1 MPLMWSLNNFK
12 YIKTMKNFNLF
23 KSLLIMLCMVL
34 MGGGSVKAETVVTF
48 TAPEGWTTTGGAQS
62 FMKSGVTISTNQGA
76 ANINYKDYRIYS
88 GKTFSISSKN
98 GKISKVVLTCSSG
111 NGPEYLKDATVGN
124 FTYEGNVGTWTG
136 SAESFSLS
144 AIGKQV
150 RMTEI
155 VVTLEAS
162 DKPSILLDQSSVSFG
177 EVDQNSEVS
186 PKSLLVTLN
195 NLTSASVAIS
205 GEGASAFEVS
215 PSTLTE
221 TGNITITPKTTT
233 VGTYEATLTVSAV
246 EATSQ
251 TATISMTVVTPF
263 EGSIWEVVPDD
274 LKSNGGTGY
283 DAYKGVQTKGDI
295 NYYIENVMPNSGNI
309 QFKSSSGYLYN
320 QTSFYEIK
328 KVVLTTT
335 STAIT
340 MYAGSSE
347 NPSETEVTGTQK
359 EDKIVYEFSE
369 KCGYFKIFNGNE
381 TTKISKIAVYYIV
394 DPSFVDKP
402 TLSLAEGTY
411 WTDQTLTI
419 DVPSGV
425 DGVKYTTDGSDPK
438 TSKTTNTYSTPIN
451 ITETTTVRAIAFK
464 GENYSEEVSRTYTF
478 VPSIANTKETA
489 YTTAKAIDIIEST
502 SAEQL
507 AAEKVYVKGIVSEI
521 VTPYSTQYGN
531 ITFNISAD
539 GTTTGD
545 QFQFYRTKNQLNGV
559 AYNPGIEK
567 GREVVGYG
575 ELYKHESTYEFK
587 ANNYLVSYTGSN
599 KNATLV
605 AQQGGYYYATF
616 SSENPVKFED
626 AEVYAVNVSGDAL
639 VLNSVE
645 SKLVPANTGVL
656 IKSTAEGI
664 SYYATLCSDEDKIEN
679 NLLKASSVTMSASD
693 KNYKLAYN
701 DYTNKTG
708 LGFYYGAADGGVFT
722 AKEGGA
728 YLAVPSSP
736 TPARCF
742 TFDDVETGI
751 NFIEVADEANTAAE
765 VYDLA
770 GRKVSKAQKGLYIV
784 NGVKVIK

>member
-1 MPLMWSLNNFK
+1 MWNLNNFK

-34 MGGGSVKAETVVTF
+34 MGGGSVMAAETTVEFKDAEGWIGDRGEKTF
-48 TAPEGWTTTGGAQS
+48 T
-62 FMKSGVTISTNQGA
+62 KLGVTISTTDGLGSTQYRT
-76 ANINYKDYRIYS
+76 YKNSNFTISSSVNKITKVEFTCTKSGTTEYGPGCFENPTSGKYSYS
-88 GKTFSISSKN
+88 GKIGTWIGSATTFS
-98 GKISKVVLTCSSG
+98 LTAS
-111 NGPEYLKDATVGN
+111 
-124 FTYEGNVGTWTG
+124 
-136 SAESFSLS
+136 
-144 AIGKQV
+144 KQV
-150 RMTEI
+150 RMDKI

-162 DKPSILLDQSSVSFG
+162 DEPSILLEQSSVSFG

-186 PKSLLVTLN
+186 PISLLVTLN

-205 GEGASAFEVS
+205 GDDASAFEVS
-215 PSTLTE
+215 PSTLTG
-221 TGNITITPKTTT
+221 TGSITITPKTTT
-233 VGTYEATLTVSAV
+233 VGTYEATLTVSAAG
-246 EATSQ
+246 ATSQ

-283 DAYKGVQTKGDI
+283 DAYKGVQTKGDFD
-295 NYYIENVMPNSGNI
+295 YYIQDVMPSSGNF

-320 QTSFYEIK
+320 QTSFYDIK

-347 NPSETEVTGTQK
+347 NPSETPVTGT
-359 EDKIVYEFSE
+359 ENGDKIVYEFSG
-369 KCGYFKIFNGNE
+369 KSGYFKISNGNE

-394 DPSFVDKP
+394 NPSVVAKP

-411 WTDQTLTI
+411 WTNQTLTI
-419 DVPSGV
+419 NVPSGV

-438 TSKTTNTYSTPIN
+438 ASETTNTYSTPIN

-489 YTTAKAIDIIEST
+489 YTTAKAIAIIEST
-502 SAEQL
+502 SAAQL
-507 AAEKVYVKGIVSEI
+507 ADENEKVYVKGVVSKVE
-521 VTPYSTQYGN
+521 S
-531 ITFNISAD
+531 
-539 GTTTGD
+539 
-545 QFQFYRTKNQLNGV
+545 
-559 AYNPGIEK
+559 YN
-567 GREVVGYG
+567 
-575 ELYKHESTYEFK
+575 STYKSITYWLDDDAFMVYSGKGLGNTDFAEKTNVEVGATVIVYGKIKKHGEIYEFDY
-587 ANNYLVSYTGSN
+587 NNYLVEYTAPSKLN
-599 KNATLV
+599 LV

-616 SSENPVKFED
+616 SSEKKVKFVD
-626 AEVYAVNVSGDAL
+626 AEVYAVNVEGDAL
-639 VLNSVE
+639 KLNVVE
-645 SKLVPANTGVL
+645 SKVVPANTGVL
-656 IKSTAEGI
+656 IKTTGAKT
-664 SYYATLCSDEDKIEN
+664 SYYEVETSETISEN
-679 NLLKASSVTMSASD
+679 MLKASSVTMSPSD

-701 DYTNKTG
+701 DYNNKTG
-708 LGFYYGAADGGVFT
+708 LGFYYGAENGGKFT

-728 YLAVPSSP
+728 YLAVPSSL
-736 TPARCF
+736 TTARCF

-751 NFIEVADEANTAAE
+751 NTIEVADEANTAAE

-770 GRKVSKAQKGLYIV
+770 GRRVSKAQKGLYIV